1 MWEVFVELCRN
12 HGISPNKVARIL
24 GIGPS
29 SFTDWKKGSTP
40 RTDKLK
46 KIADYFGVSVE
57 YLMTGQEKSTPV
69 QEDESAIDAAL
80 IAMLQTLPE
89 DKIQRVKDF
98 VSGLTAI

>member
-1 MWEVFVELCRN
+1 MWNVFYELCRN
-12 HGISPNKVARIL
+12 NGTSPYKVAQAL

-29 SFTDWKKGSTP
+29 TFSDWKRGSTP
-40 RTDKLK
+40 RNDKLK
-46 KIADYFGVSVE
+46 KIADYFGVSLE

-69 QEDESAIDAAL
+69 QENESTLDAAL
-80 IAMLQTLPE
+80 VAMLQFLPE